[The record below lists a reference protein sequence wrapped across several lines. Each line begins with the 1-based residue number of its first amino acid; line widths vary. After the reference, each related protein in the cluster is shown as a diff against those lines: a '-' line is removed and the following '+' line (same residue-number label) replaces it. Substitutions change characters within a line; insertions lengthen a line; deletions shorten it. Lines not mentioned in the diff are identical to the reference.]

1 MQPVRTAAMIAA
13 AIASTIALTG
23 CSGGSKPVAEPAPTQ
38 SLYTPPP
45 CPAPAKPVATNWPA
59 FLPSDLPRPKNATIM
74 KNGVST
80 TSDGVHIV
88 RFTTPSSLRESV
100 LFIVNKYR
108 AAGYTLGRGD
118 AEATE
123 ADAPF
128 VHGQIRGVT
137 RLSRLAECQTLWLTA
152 TVNVKSNLGTTT
164 PLISPRPTTSGSPSP
179 LPFG

>member
-1 MQPVRTAAMIAA
+1 MQPVRTAAMVAA
-13 AIASTIALTG
+13 ALVSTIALTG
-23 CSGGSKPVAEPAPTQ
+23 CTGGSKPDAAPAPTQ

-45 CPAPAKPVATNWPA
+45 CPKPAKPIVTNWPT
-59 FLPSDLPRPKNATIM
+59 FLPPDLPRPKNATIM

-152 TVNVKSNLGTTT
+152 TVNTKTNLGTNT